1 MANQMFKSRLFLRS
15 PKDEKSAV
23 YVEIRKDNEK
33 LRLSSEVIVPTKY
46 WDSNSRTILKGCPDY
61 LFLNQK
67 LLSFSAMVAKE
78 VALAE
83 LNNSPMDDLK
93 NIILSNMGKSSVS
106 TGSIKDGVVKFY
118 RWWAMTEFGEHHPTR
133 QNWNHFVVFEEFIKM
148 TTPEGEIPFESID
161 YEFYLKFKAFLDN
174 NKRYKPNTTAT
185 HLRDLK
191 AIMTEARNRGK
202 HNSSAY
208 LVIKKKFE
216 DVDTTYMT
224 IEEIN
229 RLYNMR
235 LLGVRAMA
243 RDLFVLGCHTAMRYS
258 DYSKLSMAHISK
270 GNIVYKTQKTDTT
283 VIIPAHPRVIEILER
298 WQGSAPPV
306 SLTSLNKII
315 KQVCQELGIFDDLI
329 PIKEGRTVRYMERYN
344 FISTHTARRSGAT
357 NMYLAGI
364 PAQSIMKITGHTTE
378 ASFMKYLRITKEQNA
393 KLLAENDFFK
403 R

>member
-1 MANQMFKSRLFLRS
+1 MITTKLYLRT
-15 PKDEKSAV
+15 PNKEKSAICI
-23 YVEIRKDNEK
+23 EIRKNNERI
-33 LRLSSEVIVPTKY
+33 RLSSEIIIPTQY
-46 WDSNSRTILKGCPDY
+46 WDSEKKALRKNCPDY
-61 LFLNQK
+61 IFLSQK
-67 LLSFSAMVAKE
+67 LISFTAIVAREITLADIEDLSLEQLKE
-78 VALAE
+78 SIV
-83 LNNSPMDDLK
+83 
-93 NIILSNMGKSSVS
+93 GKTNKSY
-106 TGSIKDGVVKFY
+106 TPTINKDGVVKFY

-174 NKRYKPNTTAT
+174 NKGYKPNTTST

-208 LVIKKKFE
+208 LAIKKKFE
-216 DVDTTYMT
+216 NVDTTYMT
-224 IEEIN
+224 IDEIN
-229 RLYNMR
+229 RLYKMR
-235 LLGVRAMA
+235 LLGARAMA

-298 WQGSAPPV
+298 WGGSAPPI
-306 SLTSLNKII
+306 SQTSLNKII
-315 KQVCQELGIFDDLI
+315 KEVCQELGIFNDLI
-329 PIKEGRTVRYMERYN
+329 PVKEGRMVRYMERYN

-403 R
+403 K

>member
-1 MANQMFKSRLFLRS
+1 
-15 PKDEKSAV
+15 
-23 YVEIRKDNEK
+23 
-33 LRLSSEVIVPTKY
+33 
-46 WDSNSRTILKGCPDY
+46 
-61 LFLNQK
+61 
-67 LLSFSAMVAKE
+67 
-78 VALAE
+78 
-83 LNNSPMDDLK
+83 
-93 NIILSNMGKSSVS
+93 
-106 TGSIKDGVVKFY
+106 
-118 RWWAMTEFGEHHPTR
+118 
-133 QNWNHFVVFEEFIKM
+133 
-148 TTPEGEIPFESID
+148 
-161 YEFYLKFKAFLDN
+161 
-174 NKRYKPNTTAT
+174 
-185 HLRDLK
+185 
-191 AIMTEARNRGK
+191 
-202 HNSSAY
+202 
-208 LVIKKKFE
+208 
-216 DVDTTYMT
+216 MT

-403 R
+403 K